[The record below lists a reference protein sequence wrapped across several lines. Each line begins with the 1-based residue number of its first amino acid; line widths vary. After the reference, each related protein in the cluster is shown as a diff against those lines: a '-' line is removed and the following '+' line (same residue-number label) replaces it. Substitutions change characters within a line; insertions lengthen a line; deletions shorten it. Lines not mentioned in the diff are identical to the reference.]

1 MLPALSNRCITFN
14 ESLHSKQLPAELI
27 AINSD
32 GQGSS
37 IGQHNS
43 TWDRPVHQSPLISV
57 EESSELTE
65 GIKGITSCKQR
76 HNDYTSVTLPIS
88 NTQNK
93 AKNRLPTLCANDHRR
108 RWSQSNTKLKS
119 QNEKQSNQ
127 STKQS
132 QQRRFF
138 RFRPL

>member
-27 AINSD
+27 TN

-37 IGQHNS
+37 IGQRNS
-43 TWDRPVHQSPLISV
+43 TWDRPVHHSPFISV

-65 GIKGITSCKQR
+65 GIKGIATGKQR

-88 NTQNK
+88 NTQNTT
-93 AKNRLPTLCANDHRR
+93 KNRLPKLCVNDNRK
-108 RWSQSNTKLKS
+108 RWSQGYTKLKS
-119 QNEKQSNQ
+119 QNEKQSDQ
-127 STKQS
+127 KTKQS
-132 QQRRFF
+132 QQRGSF
-138 RFRPL
+138 RLRPL

>member
-1 MLPALSNRCITFN
+1 MLPTLSNRCITFN
-14 ESLHSKQLPAELI
+14 GSLHSKQLPAELI
-27 AINSD
+27 AFNSD
-32 GQGSS
+32 RQESS

-57 EESSELTE
+57 GESSELTE
-65 GIKGITSCKQR
+65 GIKGITIGKQR
-76 HNDYTSVTLPIS
+76 HNDYTSATLPIS
-88 NTQNK
+88 NTKNK
-93 AKNRLPTLCANDHRR
+93 AKNRLPTLYANDHRR
-108 RWSQSNTKLKS
+108 WWSQGNTKLKS
-119 QNEKQSNQ
+119 QNEKQNDQ